1 MKRVV
6 ISLILLVALNAS
18 ARDVIDLRCTYQANG
33 KTSEQTFFYDEN
45 GIEIH
50 STQEKNSADISK
62 GIDYLKI
69 TVDKDGYLKIESESF
84 IFSTNGAES
93 KFLTWSTNDLKIE
106 VKNKSDENRF
116 ILVANMSSNKFG
128 KLEIF
133 ESFEIDR
140 VSGYYKKI
148 EETKSTIGN
157 AQIGLRYSL
166 RNNYSYYSIIGFCEK
181 FSRKF

>member
-1 MKRVV
+1 
-6 ISLILLVALNAS
+6 
-18 ARDVIDLRCTYQANG
+18 
-33 KTSEQTFFYDEN
+33 
-45 GIEIH
+45 
-50 STQEKNSADISK
+50 
-62 GIDYLKI
+62 
-69 TVDKDGYLKIESESF
+69 
-84 IFSTNGAES
+84 
-93 KFLTWSTNDLKIE
+93 
-106 VKNKSDENRF
+106 
-116 ILVANMSSNKFG
+116 MSSNKFG

-166 RNNYSYYSIIGFCEK
+166 LNNYIYYSITGFCDK